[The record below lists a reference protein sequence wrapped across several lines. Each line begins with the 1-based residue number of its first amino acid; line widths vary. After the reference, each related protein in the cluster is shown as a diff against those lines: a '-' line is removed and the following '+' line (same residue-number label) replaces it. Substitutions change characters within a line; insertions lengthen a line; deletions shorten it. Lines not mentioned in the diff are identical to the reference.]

1 MKRSRAD
8 RREHGRWVPL
18 ARARLIPPTAEQ
30 IEIRVRQGLK
40 LCPDLTEEQVRSTV
54 AGITATA
61 GDLWANDRYQVHV
74 IRWEPLVINGRDA
87 PVIQLSI
94 RRLDRAPARDWRD
107 LQRIKNQLVGDRDL
121 PGREPP
127 PRHRQSVSP
136 LGGRRPGIPLS
147 LWVPRR
153 AGGRQ

>member
-54 AGITATA
+54 AGIA
-61 GDLWANDRYQVHV
+61 
-74 IRWEPLVINGRDA
+74 
-87 PVIQLSI
+87 
-94 RRLDRAPARDWRD
+94 
-107 LQRIKNQLVGDRDL
+107 
-121 PGREPP
+121 
-127 PRHRQSVSP
+127 
-136 LGGRRPGIPLS
+136 
-147 LWVPRR
+147 
-153 AGGRQ
+153 